1 MFSDFGDLEIED
13 NYRDREERMRSAF
26 IKSKTDYA
34 KEQIFHEPMA
44 NILSSRQTTLKPLTS
59 LLQWHTPLGTSL
71 KIEANTHHA
80 RNIDYSLD
88 DLYIKGSYGDA
99 LDLALGQLE
108 VEEANIGKDGR
119 EYQLIDFAMRCAI
132 RLGRNELAVHLADRT
147 KPKVSSPCSKYLH
160 TSSSCAQ
167 WATSPGL
174 ASTSAEAYL
183 SSGDGRSK
191 LAEYQ

>member
-1 MFSDFGDLEIED
+1 M
-13 NYRDREERMRSAF
+13 N
-26 IKSKTDYA
+26 
-34 KEQIFHEPMA
+34 
-44 NILSSRQTTLKPLTS
+44 
-59 LLQWHTPLGTSL
+59 
-71 KIEANTHHA
+71 
-80 RNIDYSLD
+80 
-88 DLYIKGSYGDA
+88 DLYIKGSYSDA

-147 KPKVSSPCSKYLH
+147 KAKVSSPWFKYLH
-160 TSSSCAQ
+160 TSSSCVQ
-167 WATSPGL
+167 WETSPGL

-191 LAEYQ
+191 LA

>member
-1 MFSDFGDLEIED
+1 M
-13 NYRDREERMRSAF
+13 N
-26 IKSKTDYA
+26 
-34 KEQIFHEPMA
+34 
-44 NILSSRQTTLKPLTS
+44 
-59 LLQWHTPLGTSL
+59 
-71 KIEANTHHA
+71 
-80 RNIDYSLD
+80 
-88 DLYIKGSYGDA
+88 DLYIKGSYSDA

-147 KPKVSSPCSKYLH
+147 KAKVSSPWLKYLH
-160 TSSSCAQ
+160 TSSSCVQ
-167 WATSPGL
+167 WETSPGL

-191 LAEYQ
+191 LA